1 MRISTVLR
9 IGAIIIC
16 VGAWIRNIT
25 TLTSTFWPVIVGTT
39 ILSCP
44 GPIIL
49 SAVTPVCNKW
59 FGDKERSTAT
69 AILGLPSPLGAVV
82 GLVMGGVFFLGVS
95 FSTPLETIH
104 SLERMIWWQNW
115 YITGSTI
122 LFCLVMRDHPKIP
135 PSAVALQN
143 APVKKLDKMIFEA
156 LKNKNYCIIILE
168 YGIFY
173 GVYLSLGAL
182 LSPIFEP
189 YGYSNTEIS
198 MLGVEFIISGVI
210 SCMVVGCLLDRY
222 SKFLVTL
229 RVVCWGSTVV
239 AMVCTGLFPL
249 NKIKVTTGLMVLA
262 GIILLP
268 IIPVC
273 ISFASEVTFPM

>member
-1 MRISTVLR
+1 MNSCAIVFTATYIPMSFLTAWMYTHMRISTVLR
-9 IGAIIIC
+9 AGAITIC
-16 VGAWIRNIT
+16 VGSWIRNIC

-69 AILGLPSPLGAVV
+69 AILGLPSPLGGIC

-95 FSTPLETIH
+95 YTTPLETVA

-122 LFCLVMRDHPKIP
+122 LLCLVIRDHPKIP

-156 LKNKNYCIIILE
+156 LKNKNYVIITLE

-189 YGYSNTEIS
+189 YGYSNT
-198 MLGVEFIISGVI
+198 
-210 SCMVVGCLLDRY
+210 
-222 SKFLVTL
+222 
-229 RVVCWGSTVV
+229 
-239 AMVCTGLFPL
+239 
-249 NKIKVTTGLMVLA
+249 
-262 GIILLP
+262 
-268 IIPVC
+268 
-273 ISFASEVTFPM
+273 